1 MGIGMGAYYDKIAAL
16 REDRAVAVAA
26 LEEIDRGAIITQNGI
41 DLTERQRRFHQ
52 NVLAKIDALVAAYEG
67 IDAPWP

>member
-1 MGIGMGAYYDKIAAL
+1 MGAYYDKIATL
-16 REDRAVAVAA
+16 RDDRAATIAA
-26 LEEIDRGAIITQNGI
+26 LDEIERGAIITQNGI

-67 IDAPWP
+67 IDAPWA

>member
-1 MGIGMGAYYDKIAAL
+1 MRTGMGAYYDKIATL
-16 REDRAVAVAA
+16 RDDRAATIAA
-26 LEEIDRGAIITQNGI
+26 LDEIERGAIITQNGI

-67 IDAPWP
+67 IDAPWA